1 MRDGKLK
8 EDVDRMRKMSVFK
21 KMQNITLEEYL
32 TLLEQMKQAALSD
45 MDLFPEKEKYTGDI
59 QPGSFLSVRLR
70 YRDDEDCL
78 YADCSSLGPRHFVR
92 LHPYLWQ
99 FMEEESE
106 ELLRNEDFDEPV
118 ENKFYWEVTKYIR
131 CRDRFYEQYAVIY
144 SLKLEM
150 LGVEGY
156 PYDFERKAFR
166 DSKYQKCFTEEQKFI
181 LVRAR
186 QLKNPMNVVLPYHP
200 GDILYVDANPFG
212 KPFYAVY
219 CAETVSDREHFEW
232 TKKEYGFYKR
242 EHPCLYISED
252 RKGLDITNLCGWF
265 TDYIPF
271 PYAPLDRIKV
281 VDTCCDPALL
291 KAAEMLKENP
301 AIFWKWL
308 DWRETGQSLEEKI
321 LAVRGVSI

>member
-1 MRDGKLK
+1 MWDGKLK

-21 KMQNITLEEYL
+21 KIQNITLEEYL

-45 MDLFPEKEKYTGDI
+45 MDSFPEKEKYMGDV

-156 PYDFERKAFR
+156 PHDFERKAFR
-166 DSKYQKCFTEEQKFI
+166 DSKYQK
-181 LVRAR
+181 ASASAS
-186 QLKNPMNVVLPYHP
+186 PP
-200 GDILYVDANPFG
+200 DA
-212 KPFYAVY
+212 K
-219 CAETVSDREHFEW
+219 
-232 TKKEYGFYKR
+232 
-242 EHPCLYISED
+242 
-252 RKGLDITNLCGWF
+252 
-265 TDYIPF
+265 
-271 PYAPLDRIKV
+271 
-281 VDTCCDPALL
+281 
-291 KAAEMLKENP
+291 
-301 AIFWKWL
+301 
-308 DWRETGQSLEEKI
+308 
-321 LAVRGVSI
+321 

>member
-1 MRDGKLK
+1 
-8 EDVDRMRKMSVFK
+8 
-21 KMQNITLEEYL
+21 
-32 TLLEQMKQAALSD
+32 
-45 MDLFPEKEKYTGDI
+45 
-59 QPGSFLSVRLR
+59 
-70 YRDDEDCL
+70 
-78 YADCSSLGPRHFVR
+78 
-92 LHPYLWQ
+92 
-99 FMEEESE
+99 MEEESE
-106 ELLRNEDFDEPV
+106 ELLRNEDFDEPA
-118 ENKFYWEVTKYIR
+118 ENKFYWEVTKYFR

-144 SLKLEM
+144 SLKLEI

-186 QLKNPMNVVLPYHP
+186 QLKEPVNIVLPYHP
-200 GDILYVDANPFG
+200 GDILYVDANSFG

-219 CAETVSDREHFEW
+219 CAETVADRNHFEW

-252 RKGLDITNLCGWF
+252 RKGLDITDLCGWF

-271 PYAPLDRIKV
+271 LYAPLDRIKV

-301 AIFWKWL
+301 AIFGKWL